1 MSTTTAPPALA
12 LSDLHFT
19 YTRRQPDVI
28 AIDRLRIE
36 AGERIFL
43 RGPSGSGKSTLLGL
57 ISGILEPRSGEVEI
71 LGQAMQTLSPSAR
84 DAFRAAHLG
93 VIFQM
98 FNLLP
103 YLPVGENVMLPCRFS
118 EERAKQAQ
126 AAGGEQAEARRLL
139 ERLGLNPGEVWSQ
152 RASNLSVGQQQRVA
166 AARALI
172 GKPGL
177 ILADEPTSAL
187 DADSRDAFIA
197 LLKEEC
203 TASGAALLFVSHD
216 GGLAEQ
222 FDRALDLQ
230 TLNTASV
237 KETV

>member
-1 MSTTTAPPALA
+1 MTAPPALT
-12 LSDLHFT
+12 LSNLHFA

-28 AIDRLRIE
+28 AIDKLQVE

-43 RGPSGSGKSTLLGL
+43 RGASGSGKSTLLGL
-57 ISGILEPRSGEVEI
+57 IAGILEPRSGDLEI
-71 LGQAMQTLSPSAR
+71 LGQAMHTLSPSAR

-118 EERAKQAQ
+118 SERAKQAQ
-126 AAGGEQAEARRLL
+126 AAGGEQAEAKRLL

-187 DADSRDAFIA
+187 DADSRDAFIT

-216 GGLAEQ
+216 GGLADQ
-222 FDRALDLQ
+222 FDRALDLK
-230 TLNTASV
+230 TLNTAGE